1 MTDDLD
7 ESNSGNLSIDQK
19 EELSSCR
26 PLCNRNNA
34 VSENCKNEDIRSAS
48 NINNP
53 RDTLFILNKLK
64 IKNINRS
71 VIGRLNIKIFKYS
84 LSSKFGQLKLII
96 EKNIDILVIAEIT
109 IDSTNLSCQFKF
121 EKFKIEGLSMSHR
134 CNRKGLGGV
143 VIVYVR

>member
-1 MTDDLD
+1 M
-7 ESNSGNLSIDQK
+7 
-19 EELSSCR
+19 
-26 PLCNRNNA
+26 
-34 VSENCKNEDIRSAS
+34 SENCKNGDIRSAS

-96 EKNIDILVIAEIT
+96 EKNIDILVIAETT
-109 IDSTNLSCQFKF
+109 IDSTNLSC
-121 EKFKIEGLSMSHR
+121 
-134 CNRKGLGGV
+134 
-143 VIVYVR
+143 